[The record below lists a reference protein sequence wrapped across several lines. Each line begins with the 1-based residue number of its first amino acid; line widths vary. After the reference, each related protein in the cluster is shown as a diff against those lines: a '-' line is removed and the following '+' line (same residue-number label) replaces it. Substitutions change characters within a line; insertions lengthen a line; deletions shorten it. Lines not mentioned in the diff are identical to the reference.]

1 MCNFIK
7 ASSDFVSGTM
17 TGNTCVLSET
27 GPAGGAPGGPTG
39 GAPGG
44 PTGGA
49 SGGPTG
55 GASGGPP
62 SKAGGEGDGTPT
74 SRMKRKA
81 PTVNLETFAIDNTPF
96 FAVQDKVVRYIHF
109 IRTAVQQLR
118 KINISGLHYFGG
130 SLWRL
135 EKLPVISLCRH
146 RYWCLYLGGA

>member
-27 GPAGGAPGGPTG
+27 GPPGGAPGGPTG

-49 SGGPTG
+49 SGGPPNG
-55 GASGGPP
+55 
-62 SKAGGEGDGTPT
+62 AGGEGDGTPT

-96 FAVQDKVVRYIHF
+96 FAVQDKVVRYF
-109 IRTAVQQLR
+109 YFVQTAV
-118 KINISGLHYFGG
+118 
-130 SLWRL
+130 
-135 EKLPVISLCRH
+135 
-146 RYWCLYLGGA
+146 